1 MPVCLGAYS
10 HFEPIMKEQ
19 THLRYL
25 AQLGVAKVIVGCNDP
40 ALTPPPGQDRGQ
52 KAREEMGLS
61 QNREPGQ

>member
-40 ALTPPPGQDRGQ
+40 ALTPPGARPG
-52 KAREEMGLS
+52 AES
-61 QNREPGQ
+61 PGRNGTISES